1 MVTGLTEARSG
12 SREGVLSPPYRR
24 TTTGVVAVVLLV
36 AFESMAV
43 ATAMPVAARELQGLR
58 LYAWGFTAFMVA
70 GLLATVVAG
79 EWCDRSGPTRPLLSG
94 VAVFTVGLLAAGS
107 APDMVAF
114 VVGRAVQGF
123 GGGME
128 IVAVYVLIAR
138 AYPEGLRPA
147 AFSALS
153 AAWVLPAIV
162 GPLVAG
168 VLTEQLSWRW
178 VFWAIAPLAI
188 APVVALGPVLRRAH
202 GGVPAPRRSR
212 VGWAVTLAAGVV
224 ALQQA
229 AVLVDD
235 GRGWLAGALA
245 AGGSLG
251 VALAV
256 HRLLP
261 TGTVRLRRGL
271 PSVVALRGALSG
283 SFFAAE
289 AFIPLMLTSYRGLS
303 TTAAGLSLTG
313 AALGWAT
320 GSWWQSRPGLPIP
333 RERLVVFGAI
343 AVSTGIAVAAL
354 PVFDGPGLAVP
365 PAVTALGWVVAGTG
379 MGLTFSSLSV
389 LLLSLSPAAEQG
401 VNAAAL
407 QMSDALGV
415 ALGVGAAGV
424 VHSALLTTAGGGLV
438 FSAVFALAWVFSL
451 GAVAVSTRVAAPVRL
466 RSDTSPDR

>member
-1 MVTGLTEARSG
+1 MTGLTQARSG
-12 SREGVLSPPYRR
+12 SREGVLSLAHRR
-24 TTTGVVAVVLLV
+24 TTAGVVTVVLLV

-43 ATAMPVAARELQGLR
+43 ATAMPVAARELDGLS

-70 GLLATVVAG
+70 SLLATVVAG
-79 EWCDRSGPTRPLLSG
+79 EWCDRAGPTRPLLSG
-94 VAVFTVGLLAAGS
+94 VAVFATGLLVAGAAPG
-107 APDMVAF
+107 MVAF

-123 GGGME
+123 GGGLE

-138 AYPEGLRPA
+138 TYPERLRPG
-147 AFSALS
+147 AFSAVS

-168 VLTEQLSWRW
+168 ALTEQLSWRW
-178 VFWAIAPLAI
+178 VFWGIAPLAVV
-188 APVVALGPVLRRAH
+188 PVVVLAPVLRRTQT
-202 GGVPAPRRSR
+202 GVPAPRRSR
-212 VGWAVTLAAGVV
+212 AGWAVALAVGVV

-229 AVLVDD
+229 GVLVEG
-235 GRGWLAGALA
+235 GRGRLAGVLA
-245 AGGSLG
+245 IIGAVG
-251 VALAV
+251 VVLAV
-256 HRLLP
+256 RRLLP
-261 TGTVRLRRGL
+261 AGTVRLRRGL

-313 AALGWAT
+313 AALGWAA
-320 GSWWQSRPGLPIP
+320 GSWWQSRPGLPIA
-333 RERLVVFGAI
+333 RGRLVVIGASV
-343 AVSTGIAVAAL
+343 VSTGIVVAAL
-354 PVFDGPGLAVP
+354 PVLGSPDPVVP
-365 PAVTALGWVVAGTG
+365 AAVTAVGWTIAGAG

-389 LLLSLSPAAEQG
+389 LLLALSPVEEQG

-424 VHSALLTTAGGGLV
+424 VHAALLSATDSGVV

-451 GAVAVSTRVAAPVRL
+451 GAVVVSTRVAPARRSAPAVG
-466 RSDTSPDR
+466 